1 MGGKFKVI
9 VGGIGFILLMA
20 FAYIGF
26 KSVFKPEK
34 PEESRL
40 SPLPMDFQANTPTIN
55 PSMGDKLASIKDTQ
69 PPPAETKPADNTQ
82 APTEKPSL
90 VDEPLIPSNNVTLT
104 PPDEL
109 FKTPNSRPPDTSAN
123 VTLTPPDELFNT
135 PTTRPPV
142 AVPGTGK
149 LEVLVQAAET
159 GKAIPANVYVQR
171 MNGENLDK
179 RNYTDKA
186 SFSLRAD
193 TYKVTART
201 EGRASVTHTI
211 KILGNAVVNE
221 IFALPALDAP
231 HVSPPAQAPSLPNK
245 QQNTNST
252 RPSVTENGVGR
263 LRLVALD
270 ADDGSPIMVDYT
282 ISRAEG
288 GEVIDQVEHVS
299 LLDTSVPAEEII
311 VSFNYRGFNGSQTLS
326 INAGQTTTHTFNLRG
341 VRRGHHRGD
350 WGRN

>member
-9 VGGIGFILLMA
+9 IGGIGFILLMA

-34 PEESRL
+34 PEESKL

-69 PPPAETKPADNTQ
+69 QPPPEAKTNIEIVNEPTPKTSETPET
-82 APTEKPSL
+82 PPEKPSL
-90 VDEPLIPSNNVTLT
+90 VNETPT
-104 PPDEL
+104 PP
-109 FKTPNSRPPDTSAN
+109 SN

-135 PTTRPPV
+135 PPSRPPV

-149 LEVLVQAAET
+149 LEVVVQAAET
-159 GKAIPANVYVQR
+159 GKAIPANVYIQR
-171 MNGENLDK
+171 LNGENLDK

-201 EGRASVTHTI
+201 EGRASVTRTI
-211 KILGNAVVNE
+211 KIPGNAIVNE

-231 HVSPPAQAPSLPNK
+231 HVSPPAQAPTVQTTPPAK
-245 QQNTNST
+245 QTQ
-252 RPSVTENGVGR
+252 RPSVAQNGVGR

-282 ISRAEG
+282 ISRADG
-288 GEVIDQVEHVS
+288 GEVLDQVEHVS
-299 LLDTSVPAEEII
+299 LLDMSVPAEEII
-311 VSFNYRGFNGSQTLS
+311 VSFNYRGFTGSQNLS

-341 VRRGHHRGD
+341 VRRGHHR
-350 WGRN
+350 RNWDTN

>member
-9 VGGIGFILLMA
+9 IGGIGFILLMA

-34 PEESRL
+34 PEDSKL

-69 PPPAETKPADNTQ
+69 QPPPEDKTKIEIVNEPTPKLSETPET
-82 APTEKPSL
+82 PPEKPSL
-90 VDEPLIPSNNVTLT
+90 VNETPT
-104 PPDEL
+104 PP
-109 FKTPNSRPPDTSAN
+109 SN

-135 PTTRPPV
+135 PPSRPPV

-149 LEVLVQAAET
+149 LEVVVQAAET
-159 GKAIPANVYVQR
+159 GKAIPANVYIQR
-171 MNGENLDK
+171 LNGENLDK
-179 RNYTDKA
+179 RSYTDKA

-201 EGRASVTHTI
+201 EGRASVTRTI
-211 KILGNAVVNE
+211 KIPGNAIVNE

-231 HVSPPAQAPSLPNK
+231 HVSPPAQAPTVQTTPPAK
-245 QQNTNST
+245 QTQ
-252 RPSVTENGVGR
+252 RPSVAQNGVGR

-282 ISRAEG
+282 ISRADG
-288 GEVIDQVEHVS
+288 GEVLDQVEHVS
-299 LLDTSVPAEEII
+299 LLDMSVPAEEII
-311 VSFNYRGFNGSQTLS
+311 VSFNYRGFTGSQNLS

-341 VRRGHHRGD
+341 VRRGHHR
-350 WGRN
+350 RNWDTN

>member
-9 VGGIGFILLMA
+9 IGSIGFILLMA

-34 PEESRL
+34 PEDSKL

-69 PPPAETKPADNTQ
+69 QPPPDDKTKIEIVNEPEPKPAETVEP
-82 APTEKPSL
+82 PTEKPSL
-90 VDEPLIPSNNVTLT
+90 VNETQT
-104 PPDEL
+104 PP
-109 FKTPNSRPPDTSAN
+109 SH

-135 PTTRPPV
+135 LPSRPPV

-149 LEVLVQAAET
+149 LEVVVQAAET
-159 GKAIPANVYVQR
+159 GKAIPANVYIQR
-171 MNGENLDK
+171 LNGENLDK

-201 EGRASVTHTI
+201 EGRASVTRTI
-211 KILGNAVVNE
+211 KIPGNAIVNE

-231 HVSPPAQAPSLPNK
+231 HVSPPAQAPNVPNK
-245 QQNTNST
+245 QQNTNSP
-252 RPSVTENGVGR
+252 RPSVSENGVGR

-282 ISRAEG
+282 ISRADG
-288 GEVIDQVEHVS
+288 GEVLDQVEHVS
-299 LLDTSVPAEEII
+299 LLDMSVPAEEII
-311 VSFNYRGFNGSQTLS
+311 VSFNYRGFTGSQTLS
-326 INAGQTTTHTFNLRG
+326 INAGQTTNHTFNLRG

-350 WGRN
+350 WGTN